1 MQLIITLTGINNTSV
16 CYFRSNTTKLVRP
29 IKFRH
34 FSHTHTISDLTLDS
48 YYLLAYQFLRSL
60 PSYHLFLG
68 PTSTLRTLPLTA
80 LCTYIHPY
88 PLLAIS
94 PGSYYSFHHSDPLY
108 SLLSPSNPPPRGLS
122 CPSNLQVLSTLSNC
136 CIFIFSRLAF
146 ATHTRALLPPI
157 RPYPSCVLRC
167 PGKTPTAGFEKL
179 PHQYPKHDKPCT
191 LTILHQA
198 SHELIHPQTHIAR
211 PFAPSKHFRVRGGTN
226 PMPDSK
232 NSQLHLPATLH
243 IGSELS

>member
-94 PGSYYSFHHSDPLY
+94 PGSYYSFHHSDPLN
-108 SLLSPSNPPPRGLS
+108 SLLSPST
-122 CPSNLQVLSTLSNC
+122 PSPWAVLSIQPASFVNPIQLLYIHLLTTRIRNSHPRSPPTHQTLS
-136 CIFIFSRLAF
+136 
-146 ATHTRALLPPI
+146 
-157 RPYPSCVLRC
+157 VLRPAVSRENSNC
-167 PGKTPTAGFEKL
+167 
-179 PHQYPKHDKPCT
+179 
-191 LTILHQA
+191 
-198 SHELIHPQTHIAR
+198 
-211 PFAPSKHFRVRGGTN
+211 RV
-226 PMPDSK
+226 
-232 NSQLHLPATLH
+232 
-243 IGSELS
+243 